1 MQLLNE
7 VVGQTEP
14 QREGSWKELELPSGR
29 EGVDY
34 WLNSLPFPAS
44 APHLCP
50 PQAGLLLFPRT
61 FLKNAVPNLPYLTSL
76 KLRRDTSS
84 TRKSSL
90 TLQLEEDGLL
100 WVPQ

>member
-1 MQLLNE
+1 MRWLDRQSPRGR
-7 VVGQTEP
+7 VAGKSWSCPVGE
-14 QREGSWKELELPSGR
+14 K
-29 EGVDY
+29 GVDY